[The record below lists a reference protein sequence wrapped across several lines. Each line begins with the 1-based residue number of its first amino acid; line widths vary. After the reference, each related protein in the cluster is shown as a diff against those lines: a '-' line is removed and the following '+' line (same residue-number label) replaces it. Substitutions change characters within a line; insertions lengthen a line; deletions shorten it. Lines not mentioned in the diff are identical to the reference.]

1 LEKRIKNFQ
10 CLEKTIKLTATEEAF
25 MDKHIVVGVHITE
38 RVKHAGEV
46 QKVFTEFGC
55 QIRTRLG
62 LHEADKGVCSPNG
75 MILLDMVDDDAKVGA
90 FKKKLLAIDGI
101 EVQSMIFDHA

>member
-1 LEKRIKNFQ
+1 
-10 CLEKTIKLTATEEAF
+10 

-38 RVKHAGEV
+38 RVKHAGEI
-46 QKVFTEFGC
+46 QKIFTEFGC

-62 LHEADKGVCSPNG
+62 LHEADKKVCSPNG
-75 MILLDMVDDDAKVGA
+75 MIVLDMVDDAAQVA
-90 FKKKLLAIDGI
+90 ALKKKLLAVDGV

>member
-1 LEKRIKNFQ
+1 M
-10 CLEKTIKLTATEEAF
+10 F

-38 RVKHAGEV
+38 RVKHAGEI

-62 LHEADKGVCSPNG
+62 LHEADKGICSPNG
-75 MILLDMVDDDAKVGA
+75 LILLDMVDDDVQVASLKS
-90 FKKKLLAIDGI
+90 KLSALDGV
-101 EVQSMIFDHA
+101 EVQSMVFDHA

>member
-1 LEKRIKNFQ
+1 
-10 CLEKTIKLTATEEAF
+10 

-38 RVKHAGEV
+38 RVKLAGEV

-75 MILLDMVDDDAKVGA
+75 LIILELVDDDAKVA
-90 FKKKLLAIDGI
+90 SLKKKLSAIDGV
-101 EVQSMIFDHA
+101 EVQSMAFDHA

>member
-1 LEKRIKNFQ
+1 
-10 CLEKTIKLTATEEAF
+10 
-25 MDKHIVVGVHITE
+25 MDKHIIVGVHITE
-38 RVKHAGEV
+38 RVKLAGEV

-75 MILLDMVDDDAKVGA
+75 MIVLDMVDDTAKVSA
-90 FKKKLLAIDGI
+90 LKNKLTAIDGV
-101 EVQSMIFDHA
+101 EVQTMIFDHA

>member
-1 LEKRIKNFQ
+1 
-10 CLEKTIKLTATEEAF
+10 
-25 MDKHIVVGVHITE
+25 MDKHVVVGVHITE

-62 LHEADKGVCSPNG
+62 LHEADTGVCSPNG
-75 MILLDMVDDDAKVGA
+75 LIILELVDDDAQVASLKA
-90 FKKKLLAIDGI
+90 KLTAIGGV
-101 EVQSMIFDHA
+101 EVQSMVFDHA

>member
-1 LEKRIKNFQ
+1 
-10 CLEKTIKLTATEEAF
+10 
-25 MDKHIVVGVHITE
+25 MDKHIVVGVHITQ
-38 RVKHAGEV
+38 RVKHASEV

-75 MILLDMVDDDAKVGA
+75 LIILDMVDDAAKVA
-90 FKKKLLAIDGI
+90 SLKKKLTDIEGV
-101 EVQSMIFDHA
+101 EVQSMVFDHA